1 MDGGVEEVGIQA
13 RLEKEA
19 LEGASRIGKPTAGD
33 KKKFSE
39 ELIRE
44 QVSSGLSIYIFSFG
58 GGVGREK
65 VRGVKV
71 RREGRRS

>member
-19 LEGASRIGKPTAGD
+19 LEGASRIGKPTVGD

-44 QVSSGLSIYIFSFG
+44 QVSTRTFAASQFRGRSAEK
-58 GGVGREK
+58 GVG
-65 VRGVKV
+65 G
-71 RREGRRS
+71 